1 VIVHWRFASGLAV
14 CCCLMAWSGGAGV
27 DAQSA
32 AEALLDRVAALPHGT
47 HNSEIRVDPV
57 AGSGAVRVWI
67 NSNEDDTRL
76 YTPAGGQLDMD
87 VEVSA
92 LVRPGALPDSVSL
105 LIETR
110 GLVQPGPGTRALVIR
125 AGGRLLSVA
134 QRERPPA
141 RSGPLLFLST
151 QAELPLTDFLTMV
164 TSADVTGR
172 VWDVPFRL
180 LESQIELLRA
190 WTRRVADEA
199 RPR

>member
-1 VIVHWRFASGLAV
+1 MRLRLSAGLVAV
-14 CCCLMAWSGGAGV
+14 CCCLIASTRGAGV
-27 DAQSA
+27 QPQSVT
-32 AEALLDRVAALPHGT
+32 EALLGRLAALPHGT
-47 HNSEIRVDPV
+47 HNSEVRVDPV
-57 AGSGAVRVWI
+57 VGSSAVRVWI

-87 VEVSA
+87 VQVSA

-110 GLVQPGPGTRALVIR
+110 GLVQPGPGTQALVIR
-125 AGGRLLSVA
+125 ADGHPLSLA

-141 RSGPLLFLST
+141 RSGTLLFLST
-151 QAELPLTDFLTMV
+151 QAELPLAEFLTLAA
-164 TSADVTGR
+164 SADVDGR

-180 LESQIELLRA
+180 LEHQIELLRA